1 MATSGTT
8 SFNLSIDEVIEEAYE
23 RCGVQTNSGYDL
35 RSARRKLNILF
46 SEWGNRGLNLWKVEL
61 NQVALVTGQANYSVD
76 AAASDVLEAYISS
89 SSGTPTTS
97 TNDIALSKIDRS
109 AYAALPNKGSQ
120 GQPSQYYVDR
130 QRTPVIYLYQTPDLN
145 TYTYL
150 KYYTINRI
158 EDAGSY
164 TNDPDVVYR
173 FLPCM
178 CSGLAFYLA
187 HVKAP
192 DRVPILKQLYEDEL
206 MRALDEDGSR
216 SSVYISPQTYF
227 GDGV

>member
-76 AAASDVLEAYISS
+76 AAASDVLEAYVSS

-109 AYAALPNKGSQ
+109 AYSALPNKGSQ

-206 MRALDEDGSR
+206 MRALDEDGAR

>member
-1 MATSGTT
+1 MATSGST

-23 RCGVQTNSGYDL
+23 RCGVRTNSGYDL

-76 AAASDVLEAYISS
+76 AAASDVLEAYVSS

-109 AYAALPNKGSQ
+109 AYSALPNKGSQ

-206 MRALDEDGSR
+206 MRALDEDGAR